1 MHCMAMRLNN
11 IPGSQSSIGG
21 GCGFI
26 NQRTAAARI
35 YDVERPSPAPSIKAH
50 SVHIFF
56 VFVPEKNKWAPAVSR
71 GSPPLKNLSPR
82 IEGLQAATDDP
93 LQKLT
98 LVEFVRS

>member
-1 MHCMAMRLNN
+1 MWVH
-11 IPGSQSSIGG
+11 QSAHSGG
-21 GCGFI
+21 EEH
-26 NQRTAAARI
+26 
-35 YDVERPSPAPSIKAH
+35 VERPSPAPSIKAH

-82 IEGLQAATDDP
+82 IEGLQAATVDP

-98 LVEFVRS
+98 LRNSFVPKSGIK